1 MTVDMSKNRLVKF
14 GYDPRIRPGD
24 RWLFFRKVI
33 WDISLD
39 EIISDLNSLISAVE
53 SLEKG
58 YPNILKSMRED
69 LDKLKVVSVKV
80 RRDREA
86 EETARRNWVPTYY
99 DPLLLDRPQKGR
111 VRLITG

>member
-14 GYDPRIRPGD
+14 GYDPRIWPSG
-24 RWLFFRKVI
+24 RWRFFRKVI

-53 SLEKG
+53 SLDKG
-58 YPNILKSMRED
+58 YPNTLKGMRED
-69 LDKLKVVSVKV
+69 LDKLRVVSVKV
-80 RRDREA
+80 RIEREA
-86 EETARRNWVPTYY
+86 EESARRARRNWVP
-99 DPLLLDRPQKGR
+99 PHLLDRPQKGR